1 MSGELNQKM
10 TTPNLELAKAKLT
23 VKHLAQ
29 HGDLAD
35 AESLLCSLRET
46 VTFLER
52 RIAREKLAL
61 AKSKPVIESALR
73 VV

>member
-1 MSGELNQKM
+1 MRHLE
-10 TTPNLELAKAKLT
+10 LELARTKLT
-23 VKHLAQ
+23 VNHLAK
-29 HGDLAD
+29 HSELSE
-35 AESLLCSLRET
+35 AESLLRHLRET